1 MSFFAFKILYCQK
14 IGCFPAKKRLDA
26 FFFEKM
32 PPFYFEKKENHPF
45 VWQNLQKSHLDFC
58 YFHLLQS
65 TTRIE
70 KKICNIFLWWMIRF
84 WCSPQK
90 FWLNNVMYDE
100 KKTNMIQSSCL
111 FLNSNFHCWVEASWY
126 TWRKY
131 ILNIKS
137 WKKVLFASLN
147 LGPTLLVP
155 P

>member
-1 MSFFAFKILYCQK
+1 MFFL
-14 IGCFPAKKRLDA
+14 PKKRLDLFWEKVP
-26 FFFEKM
+26 FFLKNKITLCPATFAESQ
-32 PPFYFEKKENHPF
+32 PY
-45 VWQNLQKSHLDFC
+45 FC

-70 KKICNIFLWWMIRF
+70 KKICNIFQWWMIRF